1 MEKRR
6 VLILCTG
13 NSCRSQMAEGLV
25 NRYLSKQWQA
35 YSAGTSA
42 SGSVHPLAVRS
53 MAELDIDI
61 SDNISEPVEGY
72 RELNPHLV
80 ITVCDNASQNCPVWL
95 GEGSVVHLPFDDPTK
110 VIGSDAARMAAC
122 REVRDRMRDILL
134 SYLREG

>member
-1 MEKRR
+1 
-6 VLILCTG
+6 
-13 NSCRSQMAEGLV
+13 MAEGLV
-25 NRYLSKQWQA
+25 NRYLSEQWQA

-42 SGSVHPLAVRS
+42 SGSMHPLAVRS

-110 VIGSDAARMAAC
+110 VIGSDAAQMAAC